1 MRFKRRWAIAIT
13 AAACVAAGPGLV
25 SGPANVASAAPA
37 DIPWF
42 ERPVTVGTGFRLG
55 TGATTAT
62 AQVVSASGR
71 WVAFTSTAADLLPG
85 SVGGGAF
92 LRDRWT
98 DTTTRLGAG
107 VAGQLTPTR
116 MSHDGNLIAGSG
128 SDGSVDFSWIHDQRT
143 RRTTK
148 LVAEAAREPA
158 EILGINNDGYFIARD
173 GISAVGAPRLNR
185 AGRILADGTLT
196 PMSVTSKGSR
206 QFDALTPSLQ
216 FAIATRDLGTAPWGA
231 QGDTLRIDLTTG
243 AMTSFADSFPGAEG
257 RLGRIRSTAISPN
270 GRYVAMVFQLPVG
283 FAIRVWDAE
292 ANTYVDHQVPDGED
306 GRDPVVRAVL
316 DDGRIVYDTVTNA
329 VFFAAPVRHPEQAAR
344 RLTVKFDD
352 GSAVRIRHDET
363 FRASSQV
370 ATDIDR
376 VLICPLDPMSSFAP
390 SYQEHCYL
398 KPFPPSPLAG

>member
-1 MRFKRRWAIAIT
+1 
-13 AAACVAAGPGLV
+13 
-25 SGPANVASAAPA
+25 
-37 DIPWF
+37 
-42 ERPVTVGTGFRLG
+42 
-55 TGATTAT
+55 
-62 AQVVSASGR
+62 
-71 WVAFTSTAADLLPG
+71 
-85 SVGGGAF
+85 
-92 LRDRWT
+92 
-98 DTTTRLGAG
+98 
-107 VAGQLTPTR
+107 

-148 LVAEAAREPA
+148 LVAEAGREPA
-158 EILGINNDGYFIARD
+158 EILGIDNNGYFIARD
-173 GISAVGAPRLNR
+173 GVSAVGAPRLNR

-216 FAIATRDLGTAPWGA
+216 FTITTRPRYGTVGRPGRHAAHRPHDRCDEQA
-231 QGDTLRIDLTTG
+231 SPMR
-243 AMTSFADSFPGAEG
+243 SPVPRADF
-257 RLGRIRSTAISPN
+257 GRIRSTAISPN
-270 GRYVAMVFQLPVG
+270 GRYVSDGVAATAVG

-292 ANTYVDHQVPDGED
+292 ANTYVDRQVPDGED

-329 VFFAAPVRHPEQAAR
+329 VFFAAPVRHPEQATR

-390 SYQEHCYL
+390 TYQEHCYL